1 MVLGVG
7 EVTRGDGA
15 LAQVKVKV
23 KVEDVAIPA
32 HVCHAG
38 RMVDLIRGATVD

>member
-23 KVEDVAIPA
+23 EDVATPA